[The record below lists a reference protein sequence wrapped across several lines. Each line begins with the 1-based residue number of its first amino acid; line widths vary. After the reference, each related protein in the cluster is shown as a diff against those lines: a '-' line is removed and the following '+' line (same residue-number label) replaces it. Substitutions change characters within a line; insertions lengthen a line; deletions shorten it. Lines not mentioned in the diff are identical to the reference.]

1 MTKASKAI
9 YKKADT
15 FSKLANTRGY
25 RSRSAIKLLEIQ
37 KKDNF
42 IKPNAKVLDLGS
54 SPGWWCQ
61 VSNEIVGKNGII
73 FGVDVKAMKPLNAVN
88 FINKGLENL
97 CVGDFEVLNKNIL
110 PFDVVLS
117 DIAPNISGIRDRDNA
132 LMDAVLIEIRQC
144 IDNFL
149 KVNGTALCKVF
160 HGENFDKLMIY
171 MKTNFQKVKIRKPDS
186 SRANSKETYIL
197 GVGKKKWV
205 N

>member
-1 MTKASKAI
+1 MTKSSKAT

-15 FSKLANTRGY
+15 FSKLAKTQGY

-37 KKDNF
+37 KKDKL
-42 IKPNAKVLDLGS
+42 IKINDKVLDLGS
-54 SPGWWCQ
+54 SPGGWSQ
-61 VSNEIVGKNGII
+61 VSKEIVGKNGLI
-73 FGVDVKAMKPLNAVN
+73 FAVDKKIMQPLKAVH
-88 FINKGLENL
+88 FINKGLESLRKN
-97 CVGDFEVLNKNIL
+97 DFEVLNENIL

-132 LMDAVLIEIRQC
+132 LMEAILMDIRLC

-149 KVNGTALCKVF
+149 KVRGTALCKVF

-197 GVGKKKWV
+197 GVGKKK
-205 N
+205 

>member
-1 MTKASKAI
+1 MTKSSKAI

-15 FSKLANTRGY
+15 FSKLAKTHGY

-42 IKPNAKVLDLGS
+42 IKPCAKVLDLGS
-54 SPGWWCQ
+54 SPGGWSQ
-61 VSNEIVGKNGII
+61 VSNEIVGKNGLI
-73 FGVDVKAMKPLNAVN
+73 FGVDKKIMQPLKSVH
-88 FINKGLENL
+88 FVNKGLENL
-97 CVGDFEVLNKNIL
+97 CESDFEVLNENIL

-132 LMDAVLIEIRQC
+132 LMDAILIEIRQC

-197 GVGKKKWV
+197 GVGKKK
-205 N
+205 

>member
-1 MTKASKAI
+1 MTKSSKAI

-15 FSKLANTRGY
+15 FSKLAKTHGY

-42 IKPNAKVLDLGS
+42 IKPHAKVLDLGS
-54 SPGWWCQ
+54 SPGGWSQ
-61 VSNEIVGKNGII
+61 VSNEIVGKKGLI
-73 FGVDVKAMKPLNAVN
+73 FGVDKKIMQPLKSVH
-88 FINKGLENL
+88 FVNKGLENL
-97 CVGDFEVLNKNIL
+97 CESDFEVLNENIL

-132 LMDAVLIEIRQC
+132 LMDAILIEIRQC

-197 GVGKKKWV
+197 GVGKKK
-205 N
+205 

>member
-1 MTKASKAI
+1 MTKSSKAI

-15 FSKLANTRGY
+15 FSKLAKTHGY

-42 IKPNAKVLDLGS
+42 IKPHAKVLDLGS
-54 SPGWWCQ
+54 SPGGWSQ
-61 VSNEIVGKNGII
+61 VSNEIVGKNGLI
-73 FGVDVKAMKPLNAVN
+73 FGVDKKIMQPLKSVH
-88 FINKGLENL
+88 FVNKGLENL
-97 CVGDFEVLNKNIL
+97 CESDFEVLNENIL

-132 LMDAVLIEIRQC
+132 LMDAILIEIRQC

-186 SRANSKETYIL
+186 SRVNSKETYIL
-197 GVGKKKWV
+197 GVGKKK
-205 N
+205 

>member
-1 MTKASKAI
+1 MTKSSKAI

-15 FSKLANTRGY
+15 FSKLAKTRGY
-25 RSRSAIKLLEIQ
+25 RSRSAIKLIEIQ

-42 IKPNAKVLDLGS
+42 IKPHAKVLDLGS
-54 SPGWWCQ
+54 SPGGWSQ
-61 VSNEIVGKNGII
+61 VSNEIVGKNGLI
-73 FGVDVKAMKPLNAVN
+73 FGVDKKIMQPLKSVH
-88 FINKGLENL
+88 FVNKGLENL
-97 CVGDFEVLNKNIL
+97 CESDFEVLNENIL

-132 LMDAVLIEIRQC
+132 LMDAILIEIRQC

-197 GVGKKKWV
+197 GVGKKK
-205 N
+205 

>member
-1 MTKASKAI
+1 MTKSSKAI

-15 FSKLANTRGY
+15 FSKLAKTHGY

-42 IKPNAKVLDLGS
+42 IKPHAKVLDLGS
-54 SPGWWCQ
+54 SPGGWSQ
-61 VSNEIVGKNGII
+61 VSNEIVGKNGLI
-73 FGVDVKAMKPLNAVN
+73 FGVDKKIMQPLKSVH
-88 FINKGLENL
+88 FINKGLEKL
-97 CVGDFEVLNKNIL
+97 CESDFEVLNKNIL

-132 LMDAVLIEIRQC
+132 LMDAILIEIRQC

-197 GVGKKKWV
+197 GVGKKK
-205 N
+205 

>member
-1 MTKASKAI
+1 MTKSSKAL

-15 FSKLANTRGY
+15 FSKLAKTHGY

-37 KKDNF
+37 KKDKF
-42 IKPNAKVLDLGS
+42 IKPRAKVLDLGS
-54 SPGWWCQ
+54 SPGGWSQ
-61 VSNEIVGKNGII
+61 VSNEIVGKNGLI
-73 FGVDVKAMKPLNAVN
+73 FGVDKKIMQPLKSVH
-88 FINKGLENL
+88 FVNKGLENL
-97 CVGDFEVLNKNIL
+97 CESDFEVLNENIL

-132 LMDAVLIEIRQC
+132 LMDAILIEIRQC

-197 GVGKKKWV
+197 GVGKKK
-205 N
+205 

>member
-1 MTKASKAI
+1 MTKSSKAL

-15 FSKLANTRGY
+15 FSKLAKTHGY

-42 IKPNAKVLDLGS
+42 IKPHAKVLDLGS
-54 SPGWWCQ
+54 SPGGWSQ
-61 VSNEIVGKNGII
+61 VSNEIVGKKGLI
-73 FGVDVKAMKPLNAVN
+73 FGVDKKIMQPLKSVH
-88 FINKGLENL
+88 FVNKGLENL
-97 CVGDFEVLNKNIL
+97 CESDFEVLNENIL

-132 LMDAVLIEIRQC
+132 LMDAILIEIRQC

-197 GVGKKKWV
+197 GVGKKK
-205 N
+205 

>member
-1 MTKASKAI
+1 MTKSSKAL

-15 FSKLANTRGY
+15 FSKLAKTHGY

-42 IKPNAKVLDLGS
+42 IKPRAKVLDLGS
-54 SPGWWCQ
+54 SPGGWSQ
-61 VSNEIVGKNGII
+61 VSNEIVGKNGLI
-73 FGVDVKAMKPLNAVN
+73 FGVDKKIMQPLKSVH
-88 FINKGLENL
+88 FVNKGLENL
-97 CVGDFEVLNKNIL
+97 CESDFEVLNENIL

-132 LMDAVLIEIRQC
+132 LMDAILIEIRQC

-197 GVGKKKWV
+197 GVGKKK
-205 N
+205 

>member
-1 MTKASKAI
+1 MTKSSKAI

-15 FSKLANTRGY
+15 FSKLAKTHGY

-42 IKPNAKVLDLGS
+42 IKPHAKVLDLGS
-54 SPGWWCQ
+54 SPGGWSQ
-61 VSNEIVGKNGII
+61 VCKEIVGKKGLI
-73 FGVDVKAMKPLNAVN
+73 FGVDKKIMQPLKSVY
-88 FINKGLENL
+88 FINKGLEKL
-97 CVGDFEVLNKNIL
+97 CVSDFEVLNENIL

-132 LMDAVLIEIRQC
+132 LMDAILIEIRQC

-149 KVNGTALCKVF
+149 KVEGTALCKVF

-186 SRANSKETYIL
+186 SRANSKETYII
-197 GVGKKKWV
+197 GVGKKK
-205 N
+205 

>member
-1 MTKASKAI
+1 MTKSSKAI

-15 FSKLANTRGY
+15 FSKLAKTRGY

-42 IKPNAKVLDLGS
+42 IKPCAKVLDLGS
-54 SPGWWCQ
+54 SPGGWSQ
-61 VSNEIVGKNGII
+61 VSNEIVGKNGLI
-73 FGVDVKAMKPLNAVN
+73 FGVDKKIMQPLKSVH
-88 FINKGLENL
+88 FVNKGLENL
-97 CVGDFEVLNKNIL
+97 CESDFEVLNENIL

-132 LMDAVLIEIRQC
+132 LMDAILIEIRQC

-197 GVGKKKWV
+197 GVGKKK
-205 N
+205 

>member
-1 MTKASKAI
+1 LTKSSKAI

-15 FSKLANTRGY
+15 FSKLAKTHGY

-42 IKPNAKVLDLGS
+42 IKPHAKVLDLGS
-54 SPGWWCQ
+54 SPGGWSQ
-61 VSNEIVGKNGII
+61 VSNEIVGKNGLI
-73 FGVDVKAMKPLNAVN
+73 FGVDKKIMQPLKSVH
-88 FINKGLENL
+88 FVNKGLENL
-97 CVGDFEVLNKNIL
+97 CESDFEVLNENIL

-132 LMDAVLIEIRQC
+132 LMDAILIEIRQC

-197 GVGKKKWV
+197 GVGKKK
-205 N
+205 

>member
-1 MTKASKAI
+1 MTKSSKAI

-15 FSKLANTRGY
+15 FSKLAKTHGY

-42 IKPNAKVLDLGS
+42 IKPHAKVLDLGS
-54 SPGWWCQ
+54 SPGGWSQ
-61 VSNEIVGKNGII
+61 VSNEIVGKNGLI
-73 FGVDVKAMKPLNAVN
+73 FGVDKKIMQPLKSVH
-88 FINKGLENL
+88 FVNKGLENL
-97 CVGDFEVLNKNIL
+97 CESDFEVLNENIL

-132 LMDAVLIEIRQC
+132 LMDAILIEIRQC

-186 SRANSKETYIL
+186 SRANSRETYIL
-197 GVGKKKWV
+197 GVSKKK
-205 N
+205 

>member
-1 MTKASKAI
+1 MTKSSKAI

-15 FSKLANTRGY
+15 FSKLAKTRGY

-42 IKPNAKVLDLGS
+42 IKPHAKVLDLGS
-54 SPGWWCQ
+54 SPGGWSQ
-61 VSNEIVGKNGII
+61 VSNEIVGKNGLI
-73 FGVDVKAMKPLNAVN
+73 FGVDKKIMQPLKSVH
-88 FINKGLENL
+88 FVNKGLENL
-97 CVGDFEVLNKNIL
+97 CESDFEVLNENIL

-132 LMDAVLIEIRQC
+132 LMDAILIEIRQC

-197 GVGKKKWV
+197 GVGKKK
-205 N
+205 

>member
-1 MTKASKAI
+1 LTKSSKSI

-15 FSKLANTRGY
+15 FSKLAKTHGY

-37 KKDNF
+37 EKDSF

-54 SPGWWCQ
+54 SPGGWSQ
-61 VSNEIVGKNGII
+61 VSKEIVGKNGLI
-73 FGVDVKAMKPLNAVN
+73 FAVDKKIMQPLKAVHFLNKDLISLRKN
-88 FINKGLENL
+88 
-97 CVGDFEVLNKNIL
+97 DFEILNENIL

-117 DIAPNISGIRDRDNA
+117 DIAPNISGIRDRD
-132 LMDAVLIEIRQC
+132 DAVMEAILIEIKQC

-149 KVNGTALCKVF
+149 KVKGTALCKVF

-186 SRANSKETYIL
+186 SRANSRETYIL
-197 GVGKKKWV
+197 GLSKKK
-205 N
+205 

>member
-1 MTKASKAI
+1 MTKSSKAI

-15 FSKLANTRGY
+15 FSKLAKTHGY

-42 IKPNAKVLDLGS
+42 IKPHAKVLDLGS
-54 SPGWWCQ
+54 SPGGWSQ
-61 VSNEIVGKNGII
+61 VSNEIVGKNGLI
-73 FGVDVKAMKPLNAVN
+73 FGVDKKIMQPLKSVH
-88 FINKGLENL
+88 FVNKGLENL
-97 CVGDFEVLNKNIL
+97 CESDFEVLNENIL

-132 LMDAVLIEIRQC
+132 LMDAILIEIRQC

-149 KVNGTALCKVF
+149 KVEGTALCKVF

-197 GVGKKKWV
+197 GVGKKK
-205 N
+205 

>member
-1 MTKASKAI
+1 MTKSSKAI

-15 FSKLANTRGY
+15 FSKLAKAHGY

-54 SPGWWCQ
+54 SPGGWSQ
-61 VSNEIVGKNGII
+61 VSKEVVGKKGLI
-73 FGVDVKAMKPLNAVN
+73 FGVDKKIMQPLKSVH
-88 FINKGLENL
+88 FVNKGLENL
-97 CVGDFEVLNKNIL
+97 CVSDFEVLNENIL

-132 LMDAVLIEIRQC
+132 LMEAILIEIRQC

-197 GVGKKKWV
+197 GVGKKK
-205 N
+205 

>member
-1 MTKASKAI
+1 MTKSSKAI

-15 FSKLANTRGY
+15 FSKLAKTRGY

-42 IKPNAKVLDLGS
+42 IKPRAKVLDLGS
-54 SPGWWCQ
+54 SPGGWSQ
-61 VSNEIVGKNGII
+61 VSNEIVGKNGLI
-73 FGVDVKAMKPLNAVN
+73 FGVDKKIMQPLKSVH
-88 FINKGLENL
+88 FVNKGLENL
-97 CVGDFEVLNKNIL
+97 CESDFEVLNENIL

-132 LMDAVLIEIRQC
+132 LMDAILIEIRQC

-186 SRANSKETYIL
+186 SRANSRETYIL
-197 GVGKKKWV
+197 GVGKKK
-205 N
+205 

>member
-1 MTKASKAI
+1 MTKSSKAI

-15 FSKLANTRGY
+15 FSKLAKTRGY

-42 IKPNAKVLDLGS
+42 IKPRAKVLDLGS
-54 SPGWWCQ
+54 SPGGWSQ
-61 VSNEIVGKNGII
+61 VSNEIVGKKGVI
-73 FGVDVKAMKPLNAVN
+73 FGVDKKIMQPLKSVH
-88 FINKGLENL
+88 FINKSLENL
-97 CVGDFEVLNKNIL
+97 CVSDFKVLNENIL

-132 LMDAVLIEIRQC
+132 LMDAILIEIRQC

-149 KVNGTALCKVF
+149 KVEGTALCKVF

-197 GVGKKKWV
+197 GVGKKK
-205 N
+205 

>member
-1 MTKASKAI
+1 MTKSSKAI

-15 FSKLANTRGY
+15 FSKLAKTHGY

-54 SPGWWCQ
+54 SPGGWSQ
-61 VSNEIVGKNGII
+61 VCKEIVGKKGLI
-73 FGVDVKAMKPLNAVN
+73 FGVDKKIMQPLKSVY
-88 FINKGLENL
+88 FINKGLEKL
-97 CVGDFEVLNKNIL
+97 CVSDFEVLNENIL

-132 LMDAVLIEIRQC
+132 LMDAILIEIRQC

-149 KVNGTALCKVF
+149 KVEGTALCKVF
-160 HGENFDKLMIY
+160 HGENLDKLMIY

-197 GVGKKKWV
+197 GVGKKK
-205 N
+205 

>member
-1 MTKASKAI
+1 MTKSSKAI

-15 FSKLANTRGY
+15 FSKLAKTHGY

-42 IKPNAKVLDLGS
+42 IKPHAKVLDLGS
-54 SPGWWCQ
+54 SPGGWSQ
-61 VSNEIVGKNGII
+61 VSNEIVGKNGLI
-73 FGVDVKAMKPLNAVN
+73 FGVDKKIMQSLESVHFV
-88 FINKGLENL
+88 NKGLENL
-97 CVGDFEVLNKNIL
+97 CESDFEVLNENIL

-132 LMDAVLIEIRQC
+132 LMDAILIEIRQC

-197 GVGKKKWV
+197 GVGKKK
-205 N
+205 

>member
-1 MTKASKAI
+1 MTKSSKAI
-9 YKKADT
+9 YKKGDT
-15 FSKLANTRGY
+15 FSKLAKIHGY

-54 SPGWWCQ
+54 SPGGWCQ

-73 FGVDVKAMKPLNAVN
+73 FGVDIKTMKPLNAVN

-149 KVNGTALCKVF
+149 KINGNALCKVF

-197 GVGKKKWV
+197 GVGKKK
-205 N
+205 

>member
-1 MTKASKAI
+1 MTKSSKAI

-15 FSKLANTRGY
+15 FSKLAKTHGY
-25 RSRSAIKLLEIQ
+25 RSRSAVKLLEIQ

-42 IKPNAKVLDLGS
+42 IKPHAKVLDLGS
-54 SPGWWCQ
+54 SPGGWSQ
-61 VSNEIVGKNGII
+61 VSNEIVGKNGLI
-73 FGVDVKAMKPLNAVN
+73 FGVDKKIMQPLKSVH
-88 FINKGLENL
+88 FVNKGLENL
-97 CVGDFEVLNKNIL
+97 CESDFEVLNENIL

-132 LMDAVLIEIRQC
+132 LMDAILIEIRQC

-160 HGENFDKLMIY
+160 HGENFEKLMIY

-197 GVGKKKWV
+197 GVGKKK
-205 N
+205 

>member
-1 MTKASKAI
+1 MTKSSKAI

-15 FSKLANTRGY
+15 FSKLAKTHGY

-42 IKPNAKVLDLGS
+42 IKPRAKVLDLGS
-54 SPGWWCQ
+54 SPGGWSQ
-61 VSNEIVGKNGII
+61 VSNEIVGKNGLI
-73 FGVDVKAMKPLNAVN
+73 FGVDKKIMQPLKSVH

-97 CVGDFEVLNKNIL
+97 CESDFEVLNENIL

-132 LMDAVLIEIRQC
+132 LMDAILIEIRQC

-197 GVGKKKWV
+197 GVGKKK
-205 N
+205 

>member
-1 MTKASKAI
+1 MTKSSKAI

-15 FSKLANTRGY
+15 FSKLAKTHGY

-42 IKPNAKVLDLGS
+42 IKPRAKVLDLGS
-54 SPGWWCQ
+54 SPGGWSQ
-61 VSNEIVGKNGII
+61 VSNEIVGKNGLI
-73 FGVDVKAMKPLNAVN
+73 FGVDKKIMQPLKSVH
-88 FINKGLENL
+88 FVNKGLENL
-97 CVGDFEVLNKNIL
+97 CESDFEVLNENIL

-132 LMDAVLIEIRQC
+132 LMDAILIEIEKC

-197 GVGKKKWV
+197 GVGKKK
-205 N
+205 

>member
-1 MTKASKAI
+1 MTKSSKAL

-15 FSKLANTRGY
+15 FSKLAKTHGY

-42 IKPNAKVLDLGS
+42 IKPHAKVLDLGS
-54 SPGWWCQ
+54 SPGGWSQ
-61 VSNEIVGKNGII
+61 VSNEIVGKNGLI
-73 FGVDVKAMKPLNAVN
+73 FGVDKKIMQPLKSVH
-88 FINKGLENL
+88 FVNKGLENL
-97 CVGDFEVLNKNIL
+97 CESDFEVLNENIL

-132 LMDAVLIEIRQC
+132 LMDAILIEIRQC

-197 GVGKKKWV
+197 GVGKKK
-205 N
+205 